1 MAGKIH
7 KITTMIVLSV
17 LLSRVSF
24 IHVLI
29 SSTVNVA
36 NLGSISTSRPNIDV
50 DRSNLMASSHLVRQ
64 ATTAILQED
73 PTLAGPLLRLAFHDG
88 ATREQ
93 LSDDLNNSLF
103 VGGPNG
109 SIKYEKDWMENRGI
123 SRPLQAVEEIH
134 SNIEGLSFADCIA
147 LAGAEAV
154 EFAGGPSIQIRL
166 GRRDTTK
173 ADSKKRMRTL
183 QGDTDRSLVDTTL
196 PSAGLD
202 SDGLRLYFGALG
214 LSDEQFVALCGA
226 HDLGRHVTLLG
237 MPKSCLKELTREC
250 LETAPVLMPFVAE
263 DPDEFSNT
271 YFKKLIKWNQRKV
284 KLGEVAFIPTD
295 VDLVVD
301 NGLRKYVS
309 KFAKNKAAFFS
320 SFESAYQ
327 IIVDAGATSVGRY

>member
-1 MAGKIH
+1 
-7 KITTMIVLSV
+7 MIVSV

-29 SSTVNVA
+29 SSTSVA
-36 NLGSISTSRPNIDV
+36 NLGSTGTNANIDV
-50 DRSNLMASSHLVRQ
+50 DRSGLMATSHLVRQ
-64 ATTAILQED
+64 ATSSLLRTD

-93 LSDDLNNSLF
+93 ISDGPDNSEF

-109 SIKYEKDWMENRGI
+109 SIRYELDWSENRGI
-123 SRPLQAVEEIH
+123 SRPLEAVEEIY

-154 EFAGGPSIQIRL
+154 KFAGGPSIHIRL
-166 GRRDTTK
+166 GRRDATK
-173 ADSKKRMRTL
+173 ADSRKRMRIL
-183 QGDTDRSLVDTTL
+183 QNETDRSLVDTTL

-202 SDGLRLYFGALG
+202 SDGLRLYFNALG

-237 MPKSCLKELTREC
+237 MPKSCLKDLTREC
-250 LETAPVLMPFVAE
+250 LEAAPVLMPFVAE
-263 DPDEFSNT
+263 DPDRFSNT
-271 YFKKLIKWNQRKV
+271 YFKKLIKWNDRKV

-301 NGLRKYVS
+301 EGLRKYVT
-309 KFAKNKAAFFS
+309 KFANNKAAFFS
-320 SFESAYQ
+320 TFESAYQ
-327 IIVDAGATSVGRY
+327 KIVDAGTSTIGRY

>member
-1 MAGKIH
+1 
-7 KITTMIVLSV
+7 MIVSV

-29 SSTVNVA
+29 SSASLA
-36 NLGSISTSRPNIDV
+36 NLGSTGTISNIDA
-50 DRSNLMASSHLVRQ
+50 DRSELMASSHLVRQ
-64 ATTAILQED
+64 ATSTMLRTD

-93 LSDDLNNSLF
+93 ISDDPDNSVF

-109 SIKYEKDWMENRGI
+109 SIRYEVDWNENRGI
-123 SRPLQAVEEIH
+123 SRPLKAVEEIY

-154 EFAGGPSIQIRL
+154 EFAGGPSIRIRL
-166 GRRDTTK
+166 GRRDATK
-173 ADSKKRMRTL
+173 ADSKKRMRIL
-183 QGDTDRSLVDTTL
+183 QSETDRSLVDTTL

-250 LETAPVLMPFVAE
+250 LEAAPVLMPFVAE
-263 DPDEFSNT
+263 DPDRFSNA
-271 YFKKLIKWNQRKV
+271 YFKKLIRWNDRKV

-301 NGLRKYVS
+301 EGLRKYVT
-309 KFAKNKAAFFS
+309 KFANNKAAFFS
-320 SFESAYQ
+320 TFKSAYQ
-327 IIVDAGATSVGRY
+327 KIVDAGASSVGRY